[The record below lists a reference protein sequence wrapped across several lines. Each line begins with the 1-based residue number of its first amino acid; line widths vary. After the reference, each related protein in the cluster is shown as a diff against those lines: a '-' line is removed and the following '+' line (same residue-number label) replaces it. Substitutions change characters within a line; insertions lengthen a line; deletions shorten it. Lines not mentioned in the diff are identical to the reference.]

1 MPGPVKN
8 KNWIILYLIGALLS
22 VQSFAQTEMELPVY
36 LSEDRMLKYYP
47 DEFGNR
53 IPDYSY
59 CGYKAGEVTI
69 PSVPVKVI
77 VPLKEGDATEYI
89 QNAIDYVSSLPLNEK
104 RFRGTILLEKGI
116 YTLNG
121 RLKIM
126 ASGIVLR
133 GSGTGDKGTTII
145 QVLHGKHSSGFQVK
159 TTGNLSRNYEF
170 WIPMFL

>member
-1 MPGPVKN
+1 
-8 KNWIILYLIGALLS
+8 
-22 VQSFAQTEMELPVY
+22 
-36 LSEDRMLKYYP
+36 MLKYYP

-145 QVLHGKHSSGFQVK
+145 ASG
-159 TTGNLSRNYEF
+159 TARETLIRISGENDREF
-170 WIPMFL
+170 EPELRLLDT